1 MEQLKGLV
9 FDIEEFALF
18 DGPGIRTAVF
28 MKGCPLRCNWCHNPE
43 GLRLKPDRVVSSMC
57 VQCGKCKELCKHP
70 DGCIA
75 CGECASACPHGCIRI
90 AGQWWTPEVLANK
103 LLQNADLLKMNG
115 GGITFS
121 GGECSLQTPFILAV
135 KQRLGDLH
143 CAIETCGHAP
153 EETFRKLISQMDL
166 VMFDIK
172 HTDPAIHKHYT
183 GVDNALIRRNLQQLK
198 ESGIPFIARVPV
210 IPGVNDSAEN
220 LTETARWVK
229 DAENLITVE
238 LLPYNKAAGGKYRSV
253 GMTYAPE
260 FDESQAP
267 NLQTDCFTALG
278 VPVKV
283 M

>member
-1 MEQLKGLV
+1 MEQVRGLV

-28 MKGCPLRCNWCHNPE
+28 LKGCPLRCNWCHNPE
-43 GLRLKPDRVVSSMC
+43 GLRLKPDRVVSNMC
-57 VQCGKCKELCKHP
+57 VQCGKCRQVCKHP

-75 CGECASACPHGCIRI
+75 CGQCAAVCPHGCIRI
-90 AGQWWTPEVLANK
+90 AGQWWTPEDLANK

-135 KQRLGDLH
+135 KQHLGDLH
-143 CAIETCGHAP
+143 CAIETCGYAP
-153 EETFRKLISQMDL
+153 EDTFRQLIGQMDL

-172 HTDPAIHKHYT
+172 HTDPAMHKRYT
-183 GVDNALIRRNLQQLK
+183 GVDNTLIRRNLQQLK
-198 ESGIPFIARVPV
+198 ESGVPFIARVPV

-220 LTETARWVK
+220 LTETARWVMAAK
-229 DAENLITVE
+229 NLIAIE

-253 GMTYAPE
+253 GMTYAPD
-260 FDESQAP
+260 FDESQIP
-267 NLQTDCFTALG
+267 NLQTECFAALG
-278 VPVKV
+278 VPVKI